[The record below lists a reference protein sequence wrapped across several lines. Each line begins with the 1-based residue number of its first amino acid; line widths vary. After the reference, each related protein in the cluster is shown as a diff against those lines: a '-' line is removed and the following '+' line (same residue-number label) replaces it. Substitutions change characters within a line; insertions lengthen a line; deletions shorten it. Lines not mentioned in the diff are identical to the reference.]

1 MEQTV
6 KTVARVN
13 NVDIQ
18 IIENGEKRVAVKPI
32 CEALGIAFEGQ
43 FSKLKNDPKWSS
55 TVMLSITVG
64 ADKKQR
70 EMLTIPMK
78 KVFGWLYSINANNVK
93 PEARESLLRY
103 QEECND
109 ALYNY
114 FTRHEEF
121 LEYRKKIIDEQLA
134 IYDQARLDFRQAKDG
149 VNEAREELDR
159 RRAIT
164 EEDYFANQNQLK
176 LDFGEGA

>member
-32 CEALGIAFEGQ
+32 CQALGIAFEPQ
-43 FSKLKNDPKWSS
+43 FTRLKTDPILSS
-55 TVMLSITVG
+55 VITTNVTTG
-64 ADKKQR
+64 ADGKQY
-70 EMLTIPMK
+70 EMVTLPLK
-78 KVFGWLYSINANNVK
+78 FVFGWLFRIDSRNVK
-93 PEARESLLRY
+93 EEAREAVMRY
-103 QEECND
+103 QLLCYD

-114 FTRHEEF
+114 FTRHEEY
-121 LEYRKKIIDEQLA
+121 LEYRKRVIDEQLA
-134 IYDQARLDFRQAKDG
+134 VYDAARADFRQAKEQ
-149 VNEAREELDR
+149 VNEARAELDR

-164 EEDYFANQNQLK
+164 EEDYFAGKAQLK
-176 LDFGEGA
+176 LDL